1 MNNQFYSRWGK
12 LPFWKASIWAFVLLF
27 NHVSS
32 ELKAQSPTTVAGL
45 FSRTLT
51 NGNLA
56 VDKDGNPIDMTT
68 GATVH
73 LAALSPASGTTP
85 SPSNATNIAWPAG
98 FSFVYPTNTAS
109 AQVVSWSVAT
119 NGCMG
124 LSNTATSAITSGNNI
139 AGGAGFRMG
148 SFITGLNNGG
158 VSESGAVRSKVFG
171 VSPNQVFVVEF
182 DKLRFVNTSTNT
194 NGDITHQVRFYE
206 NGNLI
211 EFVYGDMALGAG
223 SSTTV
228 RAGFSTNSAAA
239 ENLNINFS
247 NHTVPNASFA
257 NTFNVVGPLAPFAGA
272 TATTRRV
279 YQFSPTPFPQQ
290 LLGTSFVQFASSVP
304 VGGVN
309 QTIARLEVVT
319 TGTATPLD
327 LTAIQLSTAGTNA
340 SAISNL
346 KVFYTGSNPG
356 FSDTAQFGSTIVSPA
371 ANNTV
376 TGSRTMLAGSNFFWV
391 TYDIPSTATFGDT
404 VRAVFGNVTLAG
416 INRTPV
422 LSGASAFRIVRL
434 PLSGTF
440 TVGNGAA
447 YPNLGAAFADVNS
460 LGLSGNT
467 SLAIVSNITEPVS
480 AVLNQW
486 TEVGVGGYT
495 LTIRPAGASRVI
507 SGNVPSSGIISLVG
521 ADRVVIDGRL
531 DGIGNSR
538 DLTIRNDNNTAINVA
553 VLIAGVTT
561 APGGCND
568 VTIRNCVLMAGPTL
582 TTSLATAGIQAQ
594 GTGAPNNNLVITN
607 NEFKRAFRGVFVG
620 TSVPA
625 SPYLGLQITN
635 NVFGSNDPTEYVI
648 HRGIQVNQ
656 SRSAVIRNNHIFN
669 VINAL
674 SVSNAGI
681 EVLTGSDSATISA
694 NRIIGVRNPS
704 TAGFGAYGINLGAG
718 NGHLVVNNDV
728 SDITTTNFSATSTAF
743 NAFGIRIAAGTGH
756 RIYHNTVNMSGAY
769 TGTNTTA
776 GAASLCITAAAVT
789 AELRNNNFSNTIT
802 SNATGNKNIFALWLP
817 ASYVFANLTG
827 TNNNNYFLGSEPY
840 HIFAQRGTTFATNTI
855 ADLAAWQT
863 ASSVDANS
871 VAVNPRFF
879 APNSGVPNATAMNNL
894 GASIAGIP
902 TDLTGATRS
911 ATTPDLGAYEYTPI
925 TKDMAAISLAR
936 AGAGCFGTAE
946 SIRAIVRNTG
956 LDTLFFGTDTLR
968 VSVSVT
974 GAVNANLNATRS
986 SGFLAP
992 DDTLHVLLGPV
1003 NLMAFGSY
1011 SVNGIIIQQND
1022 GVASNN
1028 AFGALSLQNVI
1039 PTAIPFAADFDGPT
1053 GTTIGALLNQGWT
1066 IATPWIVGANGHGN
1080 TGNGLYVNIY
1090 NTANNLTP
1098 SFTLP
1103 ITGQVAANTGF
1114 AFDYRLVNWSGYGT
1128 ATQAAYAPGPAD
1140 SIWFDISADCGS
1152 SYQRLYTINATTHVV
1167 DTNWVRINL
1176 PLAAY
1181 AGQNVIIR
1189 LRSQWASGDYF
1200 LDLDN
1205 LSIQTQI
1212 PTVITAEL
1220 RSRSTTSVVIAAS
1233 HNNPAFQG
1241 TMGVVYGTTPNP
1253 TMLNNNYWD
1262 ANANNNLVARVEGLL
1277 LPGTTYYARAYTQTH
1292 TGQISYSNELEFKT
1306 FGGMSPTSVSPTF
1319 IVENPTNLAGS
1330 RFVGQATNN
1339 SGWGFVYDTLAVRAP
1354 LVIGR
1359 SPQTDSLGCEG
1370 PLLNA
1375 SVVSGK
1381 IAVVYRGACE
1391 FGAKALAAYQAG
1403 AVGVV
1408 IINNQPG
1415 MINLAAAT
1423 FGSQVPI
1430 PVVMISAVDGAQ
1442 LRAAIDNGQAMA
1454 FMGNK
1459 NGEFAID
1466 LVLIPSELVG
1476 PDATHIVSAMAS
1488 QPGQYITPMGA
1499 YVYNAGKDPISQYY
1513 LQVSVLKDV
1522 AGQNP
1527 QQVYNN
1533 FLQLPPSI
1541 LPGDFGLATM
1551 PAIDW
1556 GGTNFG
1562 AGNYTI
1568 RYNVQPWSGA
1578 TEGFPQDN
1586 VVERRFSITDSIY
1599 SKSTLDS
1606 TGAVIFTTGNR
1617 PMGAAD
1623 FGGAVWLDYQG
1634 NATRRVNALR
1644 FGFTTNAGVNF
1655 AGELVEAQ
1663 VLRWDDT
1670 NNDGE
1675 VNGNETT
1682 LLGSGSYTLLATD
1695 ANRSLQVDVQNS
1707 LTGAPGVDIVP
1718 GNKYLLGVYYYGSNQ
1733 GVFLA
1738 SDPSSNYA
1746 GTTRNT
1752 TRLISSTNANG
1763 TGWNKFGFG
1772 PQIVFAIAAVI
1783 GEAGPA
1789 NTSITGVV
1797 TYDNNASTP
1806 MNNTMVMLFEQQNM
1820 LQQTM
1825 TDGAGMFDFGLVP
1838 PGSYTVRAFTTKA
1851 WGGVNS
1857 TDALAI
1863 ARHFTSAAPLAGLRL
1878 DAADVNASE
1887 TVNATDALQVARR
1900 FTNQINSFALG
1911 DWVFKADGFTHT
1923 VTQPTFVNMRALA
1936 VGDVNGSYIPGNFR
1950 RSPLVALQEN
1960 GSVRLGSEARWITVE
1975 MGHNLELG
1983 AVSLDMLLPQGVE
1996 VLQVKSRL
2004 AGGDFGWNVK
2014 NGVLLLSWYS
2024 LLAVDAREGSP
2035 VVDLLVRSN
2044 GAVSGSWQAGSE
2056 SELANGWAEVHGPA
2070 QLRLPR
2076 LVDDSKGLFVVQAYP
2091 NPTKEAATLSL
2102 NLPDAGKV
2110 SIRITDALGRL
2121 VYERYETQAAGSQ
2134 QMALPS
2140 EKWAAGSYQITVMY
2154 EGATSEVQQLRL
2166 QVVR

>member
-1 MNNQFYSRWGK
+1 MNNISFVRGSISWRWK
-12 LPFWKASIWAFVLLF
+12 PLILVFLMLF
-27 NHVSS
+27 TGEAWSQ
-32 ELKAQSPTTVAGL
+32 APTTVAGL

-51 NGNLA
+51 NGSLDF
-56 VDKDGNPIDMTT
+56 DKDGNPLDMTT
-68 GATVH
+68 GAAWH
-73 LAALSPASGTTP
+73 LAPGSPASGIA
-85 SPSNATNIAWPAG
+85 SNATNIAWPAG
-98 FSFVYPTNTAS
+98 FTFVYPTNTAS

-124 LSNTATSAITSGNNI
+124 LSNTATSGITTGNNI

-158 VSESGAVRSKVFG
+158 VSDSGIVRSKVFG
-171 VSPNQVFVVEF
+171 TAPNQVLVVEF
-182 DKLRFVNTSTNT
+182 FKMRFINTSTNA
-194 NGDITHQVRFYE
+194 NGDVTHQVRFYE
-206 NGNLI
+206 NGNMI
-211 EFVYGDMALGAG
+211 EFVYGEMNLGAG

-228 RAGFSTNSAAA
+228 RGGFSTNTGAA
-239 ENLNINFS
+239 ENLNINFT
-247 NHTVPNASFA
+247 NHTVSNASIA
-257 NTFNVVGPLAPFAGA
+257 NTFNVVGPLAPFAGT

-290 LLGTSFVQFASSVP
+290 FLSTSFAQVTGSVP
-304 VGGVN
+304 AGAAN
-309 QTIARLEVVT
+309 QTMARLEIVT
-319 TGTATPLD
+319 TGTGNPLP
-327 LTAIQLSTAGTNA
+327 LTAIQIATGGTNPA
-340 SAISNL
+340 AISNL
-346 KVFYTGSNPG
+346 KVFYTGNNAN
-356 FSDTAQFGSTIVSPA
+356 FADTAQFGTTIATPT
-371 ANNTV
+371 ANNTIA
-376 TGSRTMLAGSNFFWV
+376 GSRTMLAGSNFFWI
-391 TYDIPSTATFGDT
+391 TYDIPATATFGDT
-404 VRAVFGNVTLAG
+404 VRAIVGDVTLNG
-416 INRTPV
+416 INRTPA
-422 LSGASAFRIVRL
+422 LAGTAAFRIVRFS
-434 PLSGTF
+434 LSGTF

-447 YPNLGAAFADVNS
+447 YPNLGAAFADINA

-467 SLAIVSNITEPVS
+467 SLAIVSDITEPAS

-486 TEVGVGGYT
+486 TEVGAGGYT

-507 SGNVPSSGIISLVG
+507 SGSIASGGIITLVG

-531 DGIGNSR
+531 NGIGNGR
-538 DLTIRNDNNTAINVA
+538 DLTIRNDDNTAINVA
-553 VLIAGVTT
+553 VLIAGQTT
-561 APGGCND
+561 AAGGSND

-582 TTSLATAGIQAQ
+582 STTLGTAGIQAQ

-607 NEFKRAFRGVFVG
+607 NEFKRAYRGVFVG
-620 TSVPA
+620 VNAPT

-635 NVFGSNDPTEYVI
+635 NVFGSNDPSEYVI
-648 HRGIQVNQ
+648 HRGLQVNQ
-656 SRSAVIRNNHIFN
+656 SRAAVISNNHIFN
-669 VINAL
+669 IRNAL
-674 SVSNAGI
+674 SVNNAGI
-681 EVLTGSDSATISA
+681 EILTGSDSATVSA
-694 NRIIGVRNPS
+694 NRVIGVSNPIAS
-704 TAGFGAYGINLGAG
+704 GYGAWGINLGAG
-718 NGHLVVNNDV
+718 NGHLVVNNDF
-728 SDITTTNFSATSTAF
+728 SDITTTNYSATSTTF

-756 RIYHNTVNMSGAY
+756 RIYYNTVNMTGAY

-776 GAASLCITAAAVT
+776 GAAAVCITAAAVT

-802 SNATGNKNIFALWLP
+802 SNATGNKNLFALWLP
-817 ASYVFANLTG
+817 ASFNFANLTG
-827 TNNNNYFLGSEPY
+827 TNTNNYFLGSEPY
-840 HIFAQRGTTFATNTI
+840 HIFAQRGTTFGANTI
-855 ADLAAWQT
+855 PDVAAWQT

-871 VAVNPRFF
+871 VAVNPGFLS
-879 APNSGVPNATAMNNL
+879 PSSGVPNAPAMNNL
-894 GASIAGIP
+894 GAPIAGIT

-911 ATTPDLGAYEYTPI
+911 ATTPDIGAYEYTPI
-925 TKDMAAISLAR
+925 TKDMAAVSLAR
-936 AGAGCFGTAE
+936 VGTGCFGTAE
-946 SIRAIVRNTG
+946 SISAIVRNTG

-968 VSVSVT
+968 VTVSVT
-974 GAVNANLNATRS
+974 GAATTNLNATRS

-992 DDTLHVLLGPV
+992 NDTLHVLLGPV
-1003 NLMAFGSY
+1003 NMTAFGTY
-1011 SVNGIIIQQND
+1011 SINGVFNQQND

-1028 AFGALSLQNVI
+1028 AFGAFSLQHVM

-1053 GTTIGALLNQGWT
+1053 GNTISALQNQGWT
-1066 IATPWIVGANGHGN
+1066 IAAPWIVGANGHGN

-1090 NTANNLTP
+1090 NTATNLTP

-1103 ITGQVAANTGF
+1103 IAGQVAANTGF
-1114 AFDYRLVNWSGYGT
+1114 TFDYRLVNWSGYGT
-1128 ATQAAYAPGPAD
+1128 ATQAAYTPGPAD
-1140 SIWFDISADCGS
+1140 SIWFEISADCGIS
-1152 SYQRLYTINATTHVV
+1152 FQRLYTINAITHVV

-1176 PLAAY
+1176 PLGAF

-1189 LRSQWASGDYF
+1189 LRSQWTSGDYF

-1205 LSIQTQI
+1205 FSIQTQI

-1277 LPGTTYYARAYTQTH
+1277 QPGITYYARAYTQSQ
-1292 TGQISYSNELEFKT
+1292 TGQISYSNQLEFKT
-1306 FGGMSPTSVSPTF
+1306 FSGMSSAPVSPSF

-1330 RFVGQATNN
+1330 RLIGQATNI

-1375 SVVSGK
+1375 SMVRGK

-1415 MINLAAAT
+1415 MINMAAAT

-1430 PVVMISAVDGAQ
+1430 PVVMISALDGAQ
-1442 LRAAIDNGQAMA
+1442 LRAAIDNGQAVA

-1466 LVLIPSELVG
+1466 LVLLPSELVG

-1533 FLQLPPSI
+1533 FLQLPPNI
-1541 LPGDFGLATM
+1541 LPGDFGLATL

-1568 RYNVQPWSGA
+1568 RYNVQPWSG
-1578 TEGFPQDN
+1578 TSDGFAQDN

-1606 TGAVIFTTGNR
+1606 TGNVIFTIGYR
-1617 PMGAAD
+1617 PIGAAD

-1634 NATRRVNALR
+1634 SATRRVKALR
-1644 FGFTTNAGVNF
+1644 FGFTTNAGVNL
-1655 AGELVEAQ
+1655 AGELVEVQ

-1675 VNGNETT
+1675 VNTNETT
-1682 LLGSGSYTLLATD
+1682 LLGSGSYTLSATD

-1738 SDPSSNYA
+1738 SDPSSNYT

-1763 TGWNKFGFG
+1763 TGWNRVGFG
-1772 PQIVFAIAAVI
+1772 PQVVFAIAAVI
-1783 GEAGPA
+1783 GEPGPA
-1789 NTSITGVV
+1789 NTSITGMV
-1797 TYDNNASTP
+1797 TYDNNAGTP

-1820 LQQTM
+1820 VQQAT
-1825 TDGAGMFDFGLVP
+1825 TDAAGMFDFGMVA
-1838 PGSYTVRAFTTKA
+1838 PGSYTLRAFTNKA

-1900 FTNQINSFALG
+1900 FTNQINSFPLG
-1911 DWVFKADGFTHT
+1911 DWLFKADGFSHT
-1923 VTQPTFVNMRALA
+1923 VTQPTFVTMRALA
-1936 VGDVNGSYIPGNFR
+1936 VGDVNGSYTPGNFR
-1950 RSPLVALQEN
+1950 RAPLVALQEN
-1960 GSVRLGSEARWITVE
+1960 GNVRLGSEARWISVE
-1975 MGHNLELG
+1975 MGQNLELG
-1983 AVSLDMLLPQGVE
+1983 AVSLDLNLPQGVE

-2004 AGGDFGWNVK
+2004 AGGDFSWNVK
-2014 NGVLLLSWYS
+2014 EGVLYLSWYS
-2024 LLAVDAREGSP
+2024 LSAVDAREGTP
-2035 VVDLLVRSN
+2035 VVDLLVRSQ
-2044 GAVSGSWQAGSE
+2044 GTIVGSWQAGSE
-2056 SELANGWAEVHGPA
+2056 SELANGWAEVHGLA

-2076 LVDDSKGLFVVQAYP
+2076 LVDDSKGIFEASAYP
-2091 NPTKEAATLSL
+2091 NPAKDAANLRL
-2102 NLPDAGKV
+2102 NLPDAAKV
-2110 SIRITDALGRL
+2110 SIRVTDALGRL
-2121 VYERYETQAAGSQ
+2121 VFESQATHAAGSQ
-2134 QMALPS
+2134 QLALPT
-2140 EKWAAGSYQITVMY
+2140 EKWAAGSYQISVLY
-2154 EGATSEVQQLRL
+2154 EGETTEMQQLRL
-2166 QVVR
+2166 QIMR